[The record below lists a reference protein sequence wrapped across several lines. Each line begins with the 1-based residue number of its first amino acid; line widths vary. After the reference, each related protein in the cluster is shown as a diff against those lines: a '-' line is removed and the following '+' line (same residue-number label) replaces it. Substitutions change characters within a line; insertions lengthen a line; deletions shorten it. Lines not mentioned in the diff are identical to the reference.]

1 MSVRPI
7 SYNEDTQVYKMAHD
21 ELSHEFDMLL
31 TDIKYTSS
39 LDGSREYEFINIPCL
54 VCGANSTHPIGGGA
68 APPDI
73 QLLFSRLIPVDGC
86 PCRLIPSDEVDEVN
100 LAHAKLHCVQ
110 MDGLGRWQVEA
121 NAGPSLDLL
130 IEPTNNYVVGLGPF
144 ETEPANYAVVNVALA
159 LLELVVSHKFVKY
172 VDGRIEVAERPN
184 GTN

>member
-7 SYNEDTQVYKMAHD
+7 EYNENTQTYRMLHD

-31 TDIKYTSS
+31 TDIPYAPGVIGG
-39 LDGSREYEFINIPCL
+39 LDYQFVNILCL

-68 APPDI
+68 APSDI

-86 PCRLIPSDEVDEVN
+86 PCLLIPSDEVDEVN
-100 LAHAKLHCVQ
+100 LAHAKLHCTQ

-130 IEPTNNYVVGLGPF
+130 VDPTSNYVVGLGPF
-144 ETEPANYAVVNVALA
+144 STEPVNYTVVNVAAA
-159 LLELVVSHKFVKY
+159 LLELVIRYRFAKY
-172 VDGRIEVAERPN
+172 VDGHIEEAERP
-184 GTN
+184 T